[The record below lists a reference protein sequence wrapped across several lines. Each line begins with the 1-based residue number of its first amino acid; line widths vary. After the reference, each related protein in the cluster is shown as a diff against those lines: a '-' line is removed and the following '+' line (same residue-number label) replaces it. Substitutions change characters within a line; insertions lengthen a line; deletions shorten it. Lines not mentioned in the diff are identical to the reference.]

1 MSVLY
6 KQCCVETA
14 QHFVLR
20 SIVLCTLRA
29 PATTEDTGSRPP
41 PLLGSSDHCS
51 LRCHL
56 PPGRFD
62 RYSDIYR
69 RSYTHLVLVWGF
81 ERTARHCTAGMV
93 PSVHWL
99 ARALSR
105 NRRGYLCVL
114 GSFLLSL
121 ALSLDYSYPNL
132 NTYIVSYLRQNG

>member
-1 MSVLY
+1 
-6 KQCCVETA
+6 
-14 QHFVLR
+14 
-20 SIVLCTLRA
+20 
-29 PATTEDTGSRPP
+29 
-41 PLLGSSDHCS
+41 
-51 LRCHL
+51 
-56 PPGRFD
+56 
-62 RYSDIYR
+62 
-69 RSYTHLVLVWGF
+69 
-81 ERTARHCTAGMV
+81 MV